1 MRIAYLCADFGIPI
15 RGHKGASVHV
25 REMVAAL
32 AAHGHEVRV
41 FSPNPG
47 QGNDLAAQLREIGAD
62 GLPNTCGRLA
72 RTVTRGRYPR
82 LDKEV
87 RELAYNLTLYRG
99 VRTESR
105 CWRPEAIYERYSL
118 MSLVGLALARRI
130 GVPHLLEVNAPLRL
144 ERARTKGLVL
154 DGAAGAVE
162 RWLFDAS
169 DAVLV
174 VSEALRRYV
183 LEHGGHTASTV
194 VMPNGVDTRR
204 FRPEEGA
211 TAMRARLGL
220 ADDAFVVGF
229 AGSLK
234 PWHGVETL
242 LEAFAA
248 LHLDVSA
255 ARLVIVGDGPQGDAL
270 RGQAARL
277 GIDEQ
282 SIFTGKVAHQEMP
295 ALLAAMDVGVA
306 PYARVPDFYF
316 SPLKIYEY
324 MAVGLAV
331 VGSDAGEIAA
341 LVRDGQTGL
350 MCPPEDAQAL
360 AGALRRLARD
370 PGLRVQLG
378 AAARAEAERYTWEN
392 NARSVAS
399 LIDELRTGRHGATGR
414 RSAPAGIGA
423 LVKGPGMRD
432 GR

>member
-1 MRIAYLCADFGIPI
+1 
-15 RGHKGASVHV
+15 
-25 REMVAAL
+25 MVAAL

-41 FSPNPG
+41 FAPTPG

-62 GLPNTCGRLA
+62 GLPNACGRLA

-99 VRTESR
+99 VRTEFKR
-105 CWRPEAIYERYSL
+105 WRPEAIYERYSL
-118 MSLVGLALARRI
+118 MNLAGLALARRI

-162 RWLFDAS
+162 RRLFDAS

-204 FRPEEGA
+204 FRPEVRD
-211 TAMRARLGL
+211 TALRARLGL

-248 LHLDVSA
+248 LHLDVPA

-270 RGQAARL
+270 LGQAARL

-282 SIFTGKVAHQEMP
+282 TIFTGKVAHQEMP

-350 MCPPEDAQAL
+350 MCPPEDAQVL

-378 AAARAEAERYTWEN
+378 TAARAEAERYTWEN
-392 NARSVAS
+392 NARTVAR
-399 LIDELRTGRHGATGR
+399 LFDEMRTGRLGVPGR

-432 GR
+432 RR